1 MNFDEG
7 PEFKKDRKRLAKKW
21 RSIPDDIEA
30 AKQYILPLYQQLADD
45 VDISEYR
52 REFFA
57 GKTAA
62 ILHTDG
68 DVEVVKMRLDVAD
81 LGRSDKARIIFIAIR
96 TNNSI
101 LFVELYAK
109 NDKISHDKKLLK
121 GYLKSLEK

>member
-1 MNFDEG
+1 MNFDETA
-7 PEFKKDRKRLAKKW
+7 EFKKDRKRLTKRW
-21 RSIPDDIEA
+21 RSIPGDIKA
-30 AKQYILPLYQQLADD
+30 AQQYITPLYEQLADD

-62 ILHTDG
+62 ILYTDD

-81 LGRSDKARIIFIAIR
+81 LGQRDKTRIIFIAIR
-96 TNNSI
+96 TSSTV

-109 NDKISHDKKLLK
+109 NDKNSHDKKRLNT
-121 GYLKSLEK
+121 YLKSLD